1 MDVFAACQNINEL
14 MECGDEDQAR
24 NDLIRLLD
32 HHKQQELEYTPLI
45 NHLIRRSGLY
55 PYLEL
60 GSASWQDRL
69 ISEAF
74 KVDVGGPDK
83 VTLHREQSFLLHK
96 LLDGSSVAVTAPTS
110 FGKSFVIDS
119 FISLKRPKNVAI
131 IVPTIA
137 LTDETRRRLQQK
149 FGLQYKIITTSD
161 QELADKNIFI
171 FPQERAGQ
179 YAAKLESLDILIVD
193 EFYKASVTFEKERSP
208 ALLRAMLQ
216 LGRLAKQRY
225 FLAPNIA
232 DIKDSLFTK
241 GMEICNLN
249 FNTVFL
255 EKIELQHEIQGD
267 QEKKSEAL
275 LKILRES
282 TGRTLIYAGSYINV
296 RNVSMLLIADGE
308 SQATP
313 LLEGFSRWLAKNYDP
328 NWSLTKLVKKGAGI
342 HTGQLH
348 RSLSQIQ
355 VRLFEDDNG
364 LKHIISTSSII
375 EGVNTSAQNV
385 VLWSNL
391 NGKGQAKITDFSYRN
406 IIGRG
411 GRMLRHFVGQIY
423 ILENPPASE
432 TTTLQL
438 EIPDELLGAIVEDE
452 AAKAELTAEQ
462 LAKIIAF
469 KEEMALAV
477 DSEKLK
483 LITDGEI
490 LATSD
495 THAIKSMV
503 FEIQRDP
510 KFWRGLGF
518 LNSEEPESWSSIL
531 YRVIQLQPVGWNFRQ
546 TTVVEFI
553 KVLSGNWTYTI
564 PQLLSQLEHLE
575 IGLDDFF
582 KLERLV
588 TFKFPTL
595 LGDLSTIQRK
605 ILGYDAADISPFI
618 SKISHAFLPKVVHQL
633 EEYGLPR
640 CVARKIQESGI
651 IDFEARDL
659 DVYEA
664 IDLLKEHRN
673 AIIDSPVYVFD
684 TFDQYVL
691 DYFFEGVS
699 SQSEAVA

>member
-1 MDVFAACQNINEL
+1 MDVFAECQNINEL
-14 MECGDEDQAR
+14 MECGSEDQAR

-32 HHKQQELEYTPLI
+32 HHKQQGLEYTPLI

-55 PYLEL
+55 PYLEPD
-60 GSASWQDRL
+60 SASWQDRL
-69 ISEAF
+69 IFEAF
-74 KVDVGGPDK
+74 KVDVGSSKK

-119 FISLKRPKNVAI
+119 FISIKMPKNVAI

-149 FGLQYKIITTSD
+149 FGLQYKIITMSD
-161 QELADKNIFI
+161 QEVADRNIFI

-193 EFYKASVTFEKERSP
+193 EFYKASMTFDKERSP

-275 LKILRES
+275 LNILKNS
-282 TGRTLIYAGSYINV
+282 TGRTLIYAGNYNNV
-296 RNVSMLLIADGE
+296 NSVAMLLIADGE
-308 SQATP
+308 SNTTP
-313 LLEGFSRWLAKNYDP
+313 RLLGFSRWLAKNYDP

-355 VRLFEDDNG
+355 VRLFEDEDG
-364 LKHIISTSSII
+364 LRQIISTSSII

-391 NGKGQAKITDFSYRN
+391 NGKGQAKITDFSYKN

-411 GRMLRHFVGQIY
+411 GRMLRHFVGKIFV
-423 ILENPPASE
+423 LDNPPASE
-432 TTTLQL
+432 ATTLQL
-438 EIPDELLGAIVEDE
+438 EIPDELLGAIVDDE
-452 AAKAELTAEQ
+452 TTKAELTAEQ

-469 KEEMALAV
+469 KEEMAQVV
-477 DSEKLK
+477 DSDKLK
-483 LITDGEI
+483 LITDGEV

-495 THAIKSMV
+495 THAIKSIV
-503 FEIQRDP
+503 FEVHRDP
-510 KFWRGLGF
+510 KFWQGLGF
-518 LNSEEPESWSSIL
+518 LNSDEPESWSSIL
-531 YRVIQLQPVGWNFRQ
+531 YRVIQLQPAGWNYRQ
-546 TTVVEFI
+546 ATVVEFI
-553 KVLSGNWTYTI
+553 KILSGNWVYTI
-564 PQLLSQLEHLE
+564 PELLSQLEHLGVG
-575 IGLDDFF
+575 IDDFF

-588 TFKFPTL
+588 TFRLPTI

-640 CVARKIQESGI
+640 CLTRRIQASGL
-651 IDFEARDL
+651 IDFENQDL
-659 DVYEA
+659 DIYEA
-664 IDLLKEHRN
+664 IRILKENRLT
-673 AIIDSPVYVFD
+673 IIDSPVYEYD
-684 TFDQYVL
+684 MFDQYLFEYFL
-691 DYFFEGVS
+691 DGVDTRV
-699 SQSEAVA
+699 EPVA